1 MEYLKDFDVTINKTF
16 SPVMKPT
23 FVKAIVHLL
32 LVLYAARIAPK
43 LPRPVYDLFENQY
56 FKLFILS
63 LILWTAQFSPSISI
77 LISLAFIMTINY
89 ANKQPIWE
97 FMENVTDK
105 NAVDAVKQLAD
116 AAASPTAS
124 PAETIVPLANTAGS
138 VVKTEEG
145 VAAVKALAEQAM
157 TPEAGDSARIM
168 SAVETVVVS
177 TVTPTPAPTVTPT
190 LVPTPAQA
198 VEGIKILAEAAASP
212 APVSPETIVPIANA
226 VASVATTTGGVEAIK
241 ALAEQA
247 MTPVAGVPEKVTE
260 AVQVA
265 VTSVVPESTP
275 VPAPAPAPAPAPT
288 ATPVQSK
295 EPELQPAPCY
305 PIRRQDMSKV
315 GSYEVGSYQDWKA

>member
-56 FKLFILS
+56 FKLFIFS

-77 LISLAFIMTINY
+77 LISLAFIMTMNY

-157 TPEAGDSARIM
+157 TPEAGDSAKIM

-177 TVTPTPAPTVTPT
+177 TVTPAPAVT

-275 VPAPAPAPAPAPT
+275 VPAPAPAPT

>member
-1 MEYLKDFDVTINKTF
+1 MEVIKKLDNGVNSILSTL
-16 SPVMKPT
+16 MREPT
-23 FVKAIVHLL
+23 LIRGSIHLL
-32 LVLYAARIAPK
+32 LMLYAARIAPK
-43 LPRPVYDLFENQY
+43 LPDAVLVLFENQY
-56 FKLFILS
+56 FKLFIFS

-157 TPEAGDSARIM
+157 TPEAGDSAKIM

-275 VPAPAPAPAPAPT
+275 VPAPAPAPT